1 MALDKDGNHV
11 NWITTTVCN
20 GLTQFLET
28 VVEKPGE
35 YRFDQHP
42 IPPIKVLRPG
52 SDLRTSIAPELLV
65 DIVYRE
71 LKTIVRAHADSLP
84 PKFKKQVEDDL
95 LAKLDEQHRENR
107 KLIQTSR
114 RDVHN
119 GKETEWAKWFTD
131 YPGAHK

>member
-1 MALDKDGNHV
+1 MALAEDGNHV

-52 SDLRTSIAPELLV
+52 SDLRTSIAPELIV
-65 DIVYRE
+65 DLMYHELSTVVEAYAKSLSPDFAEVYLEKALGRLREQRQEHRE
-71 LKTIVRAHADSLP
+71 LIQEP
-84 PKFKKQVEDDL
+84 
-95 LAKLDEQHRENR
+95 R
-107 KLIQTSR
+107 KE
-114 RDVHN
+114 VHN
-119 GKETEWAKWFTD
+119 GEVADWQKWFVKHQEHD
-131 YPGAHK
+131 E

>member
-1 MALDKDGNHV
+1 MALGKDGNHV

-71 LKTIVRAHADSLP
+71 LKTIVRAHADSLS

-107 KLIQTSR
+107 ELIQTPR
-114 RDVHN
+114 CEVHN
-119 GKETEWAKWFTD
+119 GKEAEWTKWFTD
-131 YPGAHK
+131 SSGAHK